1 MDVAKWSDLMEMYP
15 YLYDRTYRIAD
26 EPVPEKFGNHRAFI
40 PGILQAYL
48 EGFDY
53 GDDSSVW
60 FEKLRTIATSFNYAA
75 KTGPYKK
82 HPENYN
88 GSIADVSS
96 FVRFALTGRLNTPDL
111 HGIIHVLGEE
121 ESTARVRAF
130 CERIQG

>member
-1 MDVAKWSDLMEMYP
+1 M
-15 YLYDRTYRIAD
+15 
-26 EPVPEKFGNHRAFI
+26 PEKFGNHRAFI

-88 GSIADVSS
+88 GLHRRRVVLRPLRADGAAEHPRPARDYPCARRGGVHCPRPR
-96 FVRFALTGRLNTPDL
+96 VLRAHTGVI
-111 HGIIHVLGEE
+111 GF
-121 ESTARVRAF
+121 SAA
-130 CERIQG
+130 